1 MRPLTHTH
9 THTQVDAD
17 MESDAVVVGGE
28 DVSEMGQ
35 ERDLFLASIKG
46 LARPDMRMR
55 YAIQM

>member
-1 MRPLTHTH
+1 
-9 THTQVDAD
+9 

-35 ERDLFLASIKG
+35 ERDVFLASIKG

-55 YAIQM
+55 YALQM